1 MAIIAAMGAWPVPDA
16 HATLDASTAVKY
28 EIDADGGERVDS
40 KGAVINED
48 GQRAG
53 WYWSSNDGVAP
64 PPWEQSTL
72 RVYRGIYAWRSVMN
86 DPDQYRNEQKPIASW
101 DKADGTRFFR
111 FAFCAGLDMA
121 TPSGWTCLVQWWQ
134 LGTSPPVGIWM
145 YDDRKPRLRT
155 KDDFGSATA
164 SNPRITSRWT
174 DPEPCTDGA
183 WHNYLVKIKWGVTD
197 GELELWRWE
206 NEQWVSKYSVANTY
220 IGYHDEG
227 MEQGNYTWKMGGY
240 RETGQGTWDVFY
252 DELKYA
258 STWEEVLLGLDD
270 TPTPAIPVVY
280 WTGEGDRWGG
290 QTNAWSTIP
299 FNDPAFPVYGLAGA
313 NGVSSGDTWQF
324 AYDFAGMR
332 GTTSTVRMNR
342 NDVTMASLTLNAPG
356 YTGFT
361 FTNVDDNGSGI
372 ILAGPVM
379 VLGGVHRFNV
389 PTAGRNITLTAN
401 STWDIACGAI
411 LEFNHVLAGTNG
423 LNKTGEG
430 AFLITGNQLYTGETA
445 VSRGVFGI
453 GPGPASLAGGLS
465 FAPDALLRFSSAH
478 TLTVGGTVSFENTFG
493 ITNLHGLDSS
503 VALGNYQLISGTVDF
518 QNVANVGPADAVL
531 LGGDKRAF
539 FENSGGLRLRVAAD
553 FPGWPQPTVEW
564 IGFDQGRAVLALQ
577 GLAPAGYT
585 LQTCTNAVD
594 WEDGGV
600 VFMSASPALWTSSTS
615 SDAPRQFF
623 RARLNP

>member
-1 MAIIAAMGAWPVPDA
+1 MIAAICAMPLAGA
-16 HATLDASTAVKY
+16 HATLDATTTTAY
-28 EIDADGGERVDS
+28 EIDADGGESLAAD
-40 KGAVINED
+40 GDVINEN

-53 WYWSSNDGVAP
+53 WFWSSNDGVAP
-64 PPWEQSTL
+64 PKWEKSTV
-72 RVYRGIYAWRSVMN
+72 RVYRGTYAWRSVMN
-86 DPDQYRNEQKPIASW
+86 DPDQYRNEQKPIQGW
-101 DKADGTRFFR
+101 DRADGARFFR
-111 FAFCAGLDMA
+111 FAFCAGPDMA

-183 WHNYLVKIKWGVTD
+183 WHNYLVRIKWGVTD
-197 GELELWRWE
+197 GELQLWKWE
-206 NEQWVSKYSVANTY
+206 NDQWVSKYSVANTY

-240 RETGQGTWDVFY
+240 RATGQGTWDVFY

-270 TPTPAIPVVY
+270 TPTPTMPVVY

-313 NGVSSGDTWQF
+313 NGVSIGDTWQF
-324 AYDFAGMR
+324 SYDFAGML
-332 GTTSTVRMNR
+332 GTTSIVRMNR

-356 YTGFT
+356 SAGFT
-361 FTNVDDNGSGI
+361 FTNVDSNGSGI
-372 ILAGPVM
+372 RLAGPVK

-389 PTAGRNITLTAN
+389 PTPGRSIMFTAD
-401 STWDIACGAI
+401 STWEIASGAV
-411 LEFNHVLAGTNG
+411 LEFSHVLAGTNG
-423 LNKTGEG
+423 LSKTGEG
-430 AFLITGNQLYTGETA
+430 ALLIFGNQLHTGGT
-445 VSRGVFGI
+445 VISRGVFGV
-453 GPGPASLAGGLS
+453 GAGPASLAGGLN

-478 TLTVGGTVSFENTFG
+478 TLTVAGTVSFEDTFG
-493 ITNLHGLDSS
+493 IANLHGLDGG
-503 VALGNYQLISGTVDF
+503 VALGTYQLISGTVDF
-518 QNVANVGPADAVL
+518 ENLANVGPADAVL
-531 LGGDKRAF
+531 LGNGRRAF
-539 FENSGGLRLRVAAD
+539 FENNGGLRLRVAAD

-564 IGFDQGRAVLALQ
+564 IGFDQGRAVLVLQ

-585 LQTCTNAVD
+585 LQTSTNAVEWQD
-594 WEDGGV
+594 AGSV
-600 VFMSASPALWTSSTS
+600 LMSVSPAFWTNAAD